1 MRNGKCRHSVDM
13 RNISNIFIFIFKTKK
28 ITTNDL
34 MLFQYYI
41 IFKTIPILLFFI
53 EKCYSSTKITYIS
66 LKTFLQFFEDIL
78 TFQIPWN
85 HVSQKES

>member
-13 RNISNIFIFIFKTKK
+13 RNISNISIFIFKTKK

-78 TFQIPWN
+78 TFQIP
-85 HVSQKES
+85 

>member
-13 RNISNIFIFIFKTKK
+13 RNFSNIFIFIFKTKK

-34 MLFQYYI
+34 MLLQYYI

-53 EKCYSSTKITYIS
+53 ENCYSSTKITYIS

-78 TFQIPWN
+78 TFQIP
-85 HVSQKES
+85 